1 MIRALLPAAL
11 AVLCGL
17 PSPVLAQAAT
27 QSAIDARVARCI
39 LDNIALARGKG
50 SAELIAEPC
59 RALIQNAGAD
69 AQDGSITLVKCIVP
83 GDPEWVE
90 FRLLTRSQCADAAG
104 VAGG

>member
-1 MIRALLPAAL
+1 MMRALLPAACMAL
-11 AVLCGL
+11 WGL
-17 PSPVLAQAAT
+17 TTPALAQT
-27 QSAIDARVARCI
+27 PPQSAIDARVARCI

-50 SAELIAEPC
+50 SAELIAEAC

-69 AQDGSITLVKCIVP
+69 AQDGSITLVKCVVP